1 MADEGVDKEGEMS
14 FREPFPYIWRKKEYL
29 FRVIKTICFTHLFT

>member
-14 FREPFPYIWRKKEYL
+14 LGEPFSDIWGKKEYL